1 MLSGEAM
8 IICLIVVKVMKISLY
23 EISWFSG
30 SYNHSE
36 NKIKFE
42 LDLSN

>member
-8 IICLIVVKVMKISLY
+8 IICLIVVQVMKILLY
-23 EISWFSG
+23 EMSYFPG
-30 SYNHSE
+30 PYNHSE
-36 NKIKFE
+36 NKIK